1 MRLSAKIPLA
11 IARGLNEGGD
21 KVRTQVQHA
30 LQRQTGLVMY
40 RSVTSRVHTIRAYP
54 GNLDYQII
62 AKGKPAIPIKE
73 FRVTRGP
80 RGVVAFPWAK
90 EHDFKRSFVGKGR
103 VSGAFWRASEKS
115 AFPCAGCSDR
125 PWRRSSIRTN
135 RPRLSIAARA
145 RLFRRRSKSISINS
159 WAEDLA
165 RHGRAGSGNGMEN
178 YPKAH
183 GHAVKLNRRR
193 ERNCSGAPSTPR
205 LMRMCSPCKPSSCT
219 LSRNSAIGKAL
230 ETNAPD

>member
-1 MRLSAKIPLA
+1 MINFKVDMRSLKRELNRELVRLSAKVPLA

-54 GNLDYQII
+54 GKLDYQII

-73 FRVTRGP
+73 FRARLGP

-103 VSGAFWRASEKS
+103 VSGGF
-115 AFPCAGCSDR
+115 
-125 PWRRSSIRTN
+125 
-135 RPRLSIAARA
+135 LA
-145 RLFRRRSKSISINS
+145 RLGKERFPVRRLFGPS
-159 WAEDLA
+159 LA
-165 RHGRAGSGNGMEN
+165 KELDKGESAQAFN
-178 YPKAH
+178 
-183 GHAVKLNRRR
+183 
-193 ERNCSGAPSTPR
+193 SGADAFVPP
-205 LMRMCSPCKPSSCT
+205 
-219 LSRNSAIGKAL
+219 AIEKHLDKLLG
-230 ETNAPD
+230 